1 MDEDARRLLELLR
14 PAVER
19 AEQIGQQQQALL
31 QRHEE
36 SAQAFADHIGKIKE
50 AAETERARLLAE
62 REAGDSRQRIAGC
75 KRCTAI
81 RGYIE
86 GKSVPLAV
94 MSDMTWL

>member
-36 SAQAFADHIGKIKE
+36 SAQAFAEHIGKIKE

-62 REAGDSRQRIAGC
+62 REAVVAQAREEPPMVG
-75 KRCTAI
+75 I
-81 RGYIE
+81 RSPI
-86 GKSVPLAV
+86 
-94 MSDMTWL
+94 